1 MTQRRF
7 AVPDAP
13 APEYELSADDAVH
26 YEWDAAID
34 PALTVEPGSVVRFDC
49 RDAYDGQVD
58 PPATVEQLLAVDADG
73 HPLTGP
79 VAVEGVEPG
88 DTLAVDLLA
97 VEHRGWGVTAV
108 SPGEREGGLLPEEF
122 REPHVRQWDLDARCD
137 GTPVATFADD
147 GAPDVAVP
155 LAPFPGNLGVA
166 PGDVGPHSTM
176 PPRRVGGNM
185 DVKHLTVGSRL
196 YLPVEAAGALFSIGD
211 CHAAQ
216 GDGEVCLTG
225 IEAPMAVTA
234 RLDLVDDTPGGD
246 PAVDGPQ
253 FETDGPFTPTGRD
266 ERMYATTGIE
276 PDLMDAAK
284 AAISDMVAH
293 LHEQRGFSRPDAYV
307 LCSAAVD
314 LKISQVVD
322 APNWTVSAY
331 LPESV
336 LSGADDVGAESPA
349 GDGEERE

>member
-1 MTQRRF
+1 MSQRRF
-7 AVPDAP
+7 AVPDVP
-13 APEYELSADDAVH
+13 DSDHELSADDAVH
-26 YEWDAAID
+26 YHWDADIE

-49 RDAYDGQVD
+49 RDAYDGQLD
-58 PPATVEQLLAVDADG
+58 PPVSVEKLRSVDAEG

-79 VAVEGVEPG
+79 VAVAGAEPG

-97 VEHRGWGVTAV
+97 FEHRGWGVTAV
-108 SPGEREGGLLPEEF
+108 PPGEREGGLLPAEF
-122 REPHVRQWDLDARCD
+122 RDPHVRQWDLDARRN
-137 GTPVATFADD
+137 GTPVATFAAAD
-147 GAPDVAVP
+147 APDVAVP

-166 PGDVGPHSTM
+166 PGGDGPHSTM

-185 DVKHLTVGSRL
+185 DVKQLTAGSRL

-225 IEAPMAVTA
+225 IESPTTVTA
-234 RLDLVDDTPGGD
+234 RLDLVDHHSVP
-246 PAVDGPQ
+246 GPQ
-253 FETDGPFTPTGRD
+253 FETSGPFTPSGRD
-266 ERMYATTGIE
+266 EPMYATTGIA
-276 PDLMDAAK
+276 PDLMDATK
-284 AAISDMVAH
+284 AAISDMIAH
-293 LHEQRGFSRPDAYV
+293 LHERRGFSRPDAYV

-322 APNWTVSAY
+322 APNWTVSAF

-336 LSGADDVGAESPA
+336 LAAPDGSGAAASPDDEA
-349 GDGEERE
+349 GNE